1 MILERNEGKKDLD
14 LSQADFYTG
23 DFFVFI
29 FFVISSQLCFLFFC
43 FLQQSEL

>member
-1 MILERNEGKKDLD
+1 MSLERNEGKKDLD

-23 DFFVFI
+23 DFFVLYFLL
-29 FFVISSQLCFLFFC
+29 FHPSFVFLL